1 MHKSVLMKW
10 LSWNI
15 RGLGSPEKMKKI
27 RKLLA
32 NRKIDMALFQ
42 ETKKESL
49 SSVDVKRLWPR
60 DNLDFMA
67 VDAEG
72 RAGGLLCIWDPDVF
86 QLSDCCSNRS
96 YLLLV
101 AAVVLLLLVHTIWV
115 GLVFYQFC
123 LQSCFLVLRFG

>member
-1 MHKSVLMKW
+1 MHKSILMKW

-15 RGLGSPEKMKKI
+15 RGLGRPEKMKKI

-42 ETKKESL
+42 ETKKASL

-60 DNLDFMA
+60 DNLEFMA
-67 VDAEG
+67 VDVKV
-72 RAGGLLCIWDPDVF
+72 RAGGLLCIWNPDVF

-96 YLLLV
+96 YLLLAGLDWLV
-101 AAVVLLLLVHTIWV
+101 AVVGIDLGCAW
-115 GLVFYQFC
+115 
-123 LQSCFLVLRFG
+123 FG